1 MKTKMLGSAIA
12 AVLAV
17 GSANAQQAPNPL
29 DPNRIYR
36 GIDQLAGM
44 ATDRLFRMADANSDG
59 ALSPRELSDAA
70 ERNALPYSPD
80 PRAWAAFD
88 INRDGVLSRAEVVE
102 TFRRVQVATRNGT
115 RPF

>member
-1 MKTKMLGSAIA
+1 MKTRMFGLAIAVALTGGSAH
-12 AVLAV
+12 
-17 GSANAQQAPNPL
+17 AQQAPNPL
-29 DPNRIYR
+29 DPNKIYR
-36 GIDQLAGM
+36 GLDQLAGM
-44 ATDRLFRMADANSDG
+44 AADKLFALADANSDG
-59 ALSPRELSDAA
+59 ALSPRELSDAS

-88 INRDGVLSRAEVVE
+88 INRDGVLSRAEVIE